1 MPGKIRL
8 IAPGVNNA
16 LAKAQS
22 NAQSHR
28 IRAQIDGLGA
38 QASSGTL
45 STETVEVGP

>member
-1 MPGKIRL
+1 METE
-8 IAPGVNNA
+8 
-16 LAKAQS
+16 S

-28 IRAQIDGLGA
+28 IRAQIGGLGA